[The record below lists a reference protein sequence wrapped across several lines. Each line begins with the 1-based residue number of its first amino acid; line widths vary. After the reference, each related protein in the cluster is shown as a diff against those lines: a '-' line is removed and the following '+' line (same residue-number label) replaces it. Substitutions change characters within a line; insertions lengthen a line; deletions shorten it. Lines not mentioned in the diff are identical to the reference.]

1 MVDTWQPASGKNTA
15 PDLTVLKKLA
25 SLHPQLETSTDL
37 DAVIDSQDL
46 AQARSWI
53 QLAEDQWQT
62 VITELEQQE
71 RLNLATFYTVAEMKL
86 SGWEA
91 RDKNPAIWIYRF
103 LKKTKQL
110 PEKDIIKALKSKTDN
125 RFIPYGSV
133 L

>member
-1 MVDTWQPASGKNTA
+1 MVDTWQPIDAKSSQ
-15 PDLTVLKKLA
+15 PDLTLLQTLA
-25 SLHPQLETSTDL
+25 AHVAELES
-37 DAVIDSQDL
+37 DAGLGDKIADQDL
-46 AQARSWI
+46 ARARGWM
-53 QLAEDQWQT
+53 QLDEDQWQEA
-62 VITELEQQE
+62 ITALSTEN

-86 SGWEA
+86 SGWQA

>member
-1 MVDTWQPASGKNTA
+1 MVDTWQPAGGDTTE
-15 PDLTVLKKLA
+15 PDLTVLKTLA
-25 SLHPQLETSTDL
+25 SLHQQLEISTDL
-37 DAVIDSQDL
+37 SAAIDEQNL
-46 AQARSWI
+46 ARARSWI

-62 VITELEQQE
+62 VINEMEQQE
-71 RLNLATFYTVAEMKL
+71 RLDLATFYTVAEMKL

-110 PEKDIIKALKSKTDN
+110 PEKDIIKALKGKTDN